1 LQTGNAK
8 AIDEIKRAT
17 ELNPLDAG
25 GYAALGLA
33 YLNLKKD
40 TTMSKIQFEKA
51 LELDPNNADA
61 YIGLGSL
68 FEELNDP
75 DKALENYKLAIK
87 YDSKNAYAYY
97 RAGVIYKDKEML
109 PEAVNNLFWA
119 VKYNPDLTEA
129 KSEFEKFAPIITL
142 VKPQNRES
150 IKTGTEYQIQWIPS
164 NTDNVEYYVIWLIP
178 QQGEWILV
186 NGNIPK
192 TTLTYNWSITNDLKE
207 GNYTL
212 RVYAVNPRFMQGK
225 FGNWLSY
232 GEAQIT
238 LGK

>member
-1 LQTGNAK
+1 L
-8 AIDEIKRAT
+8 
-17 ELNPLDAG
+17 LNP
-25 GYAALGLA
+25 
-33 YLNLKKD
+33 
-40 TTMSKIQFEKA
+40 
-51 LELDPNNADA
+51 
-61 YIGLGSL
+61 
-68 FEELNDP
+68 
-75 DKALENYKLAIK
+75 
-87 YDSKNAYAYY
+87 
-97 RAGVIYKDKEML
+97 
-109 PEAVNNLFWA
+109 
-119 VKYNPDLTEA
+119 
-129 KSEFEKFAPIITL
+129 
-142 VKPQNRES
+142 
-150 IKTGTEYQIQWIPS
+150 KTGKYKNRYRIPNTVDSS